1 MASEMR
7 NNAMVD
13 DDMTEE
19 GVEIERVPSPADD
32 DCSNSPEKFP
42 VAPLPEEIPLPL
54 PTPMPLALRSLI
66 SSNSGGQKLQKGRP
80 YNNLLLDD
88 MDQAQRLISRMGLEG
103 LRLWGPTQICEACI
117 H

>member
-54 PTPMPLALRSLI
+54 PPPMPPALRSLI
-66 SSNSGGQKLQKGRP
+66 ASNSGGLKRVSSAET
-80 YNNLLLDD
+80 NNSGSGGGGGGYVNSDGSEVSFFNLYL
-88 MDQAQRLISRMGLEG
+88 
-103 LRLWGPTQICEACI
+103 
-117 H
+117 

>member
-7 NNAMVD
+7 NNEMVD

-54 PTPMPLALRSLI
+54 PPPMPPALRSLI
-66 SSNSGGQKLQKGRP
+66 ASNSGGLKRVSSAET
-80 YNNLLLDD
+80 NNSGSGGGYVNSDGSD
-88 MDQAQRLISRMGLEG
+88 VSFFFKFIFM
-103 LRLWGPTQICEACI
+103 TYF
-117 H
+117 